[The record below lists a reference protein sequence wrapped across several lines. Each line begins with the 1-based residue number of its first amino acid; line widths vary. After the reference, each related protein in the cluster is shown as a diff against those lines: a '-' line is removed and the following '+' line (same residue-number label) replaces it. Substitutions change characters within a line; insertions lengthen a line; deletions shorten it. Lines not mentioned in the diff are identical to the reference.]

1 MTQVAQ
7 MFRQRSLHLEAGM
20 IRSDRSPHIPYRA
33 FAISSEAA
41 AITAS
46 GVNPN
51 FFCNSLSGADAPKVC
66 MPIVRPAYR
75 SQPTV
80 DACSTDTRAFTLGGR
95 TLSL

>member
-7 MFRQRSLHLEAGM
+7 MLRQHSFHFRAGM
-20 IRSDRSPHIPYRA
+20 IRSNNGPHILYLA
-33 FAISSEAA
+33 LAISSLAA

-51 FFCNSLSGADAPKVC
+51 FFCNSLRGADAPKVC
-66 MPIVRPAYR
+66 MPIRRPAYR

-95 TLSL
+95 TLS